1 MHEFVFLAALDMG
14 EDLLADRC
22 LQPVLKR
29 FPGSTR
35 GQLLLGQWQE
45 YKGQYA
51 IQWATDI
58 LLRTYANRDPL
69 TVKESTILPSPCT
82 MSS

>member
-14 EDLLADRC
+14 EDALADRC

-45 YKGQYA
+45 YKGQCTNMA
-51 IQWATDI
+51 ADLKWVICSPM
-58 LLRTYANRDPL
+58 LL
-69 TVKESTILPSPCT
+69 VV
-82 MSS
+82 

>member
-1 MHEFVFLAALDMG
+1 MTWTVSLFLCCVSTDNCERIVIGWAMHEFIFLCALDLG
-14 EDLLADRC
+14 EEQLADRC

-45 YKGQYA
+45 YKGVA
-51 IQWATDI
+51 G
-58 LLRTYANRDPL
+58 
-69 TVKESTILPSPCT
+69 VSPT
-82 MSS
+82 